1 MVISIG
7 PQFSVILD
15 SHRDKDPGRTVEV
28 AKLLAIS
35 DTRDTMAVAIK
46 SEEVDGQAAT
56 YITVFNVADGR
67 ILFPESKIGN
77 VKFEGI
83 EFI

>member
-1 MVISIG
+1 M
-7 PQFSVILD
+7 
-15 SHRDKDPGRTVEV
+15 
-28 AKLLAIS
+28 IS
-35 DTRDTMAVAIK
+35 DLRDTIAVAIK

-77 VKFEGI
+77 VKYEGI
-83 EFI
+83 EFV